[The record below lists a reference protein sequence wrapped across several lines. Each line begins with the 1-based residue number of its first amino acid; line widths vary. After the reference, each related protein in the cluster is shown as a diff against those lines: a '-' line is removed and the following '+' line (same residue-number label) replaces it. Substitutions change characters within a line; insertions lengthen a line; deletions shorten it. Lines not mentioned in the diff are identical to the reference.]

1 MKKIKIIVVDDRE
14 VFKKALRI
22 YLLKFEDF
30 EVIAEASDGMAFLDL
45 LNHADPDIVIMDIV
59 MPRMDGIEATKKAL
73 KKKPSLKIIAL
84 TTFED
89 IEYRESMMNAGAC
102 AYLRKDSVN
111 EKLENMIREFVKPE

>member
-1 MKKIKIIVVDDRE
+1 
-14 VFKKALRI
+14 
-22 YLLKFEDF
+22 
-30 EVIAEASDGMAFLDL
+30 
-45 LNHADPDIVIMDIV
+45 MDIV